1 VHADSRKLE
10 VKFNYEF
17 LEDFQDGEEG
27 ETNIDSRYTKCI
39 DEFASSVFSYC
50 DALPPNSTKSW
61 QPKKFTK
68 HSHPLFLI
76 VSSPVSGL
84 AVMLWTLL

>member
-1 VHADSRKLE
+1 MHADSRKLE

-17 LEDFQDGEEG
+17 LEDFQDGEED

-39 DEFASSVFSYC
+39 DEFTSSVFSYC
-50 DALPPNSTKSW
+50 DVLPPNSTMSW

-76 VSSPVSGL
+76 VSSHVSGL
-84 AVMLWTLL
+84 AVLL